1 MTGITYVL
9 VHPGFRAVK
18 VGYTSPKAKRLEEFG
33 RRGWIV
39 YRRLEVG
46 APEVARQIEQATL
59 FEIRHRLYIPSYLTR
74 NEMRAFGWT
83 ETSSLG
89 LIEACKVWDI
99 VCQQAGLLYLSPH
112 VTGPPDGRRRNG
124 GTPPRRVRG
133 DSLPNSRLARNQ
145 SRIEQAAN
153 RIPKDEK

>member
-9 VHPGFRAVK
+9 VHPGSRAVK

-46 APEVARQIEQATL
+46 TPETARQIEQATL

-89 LIEACKVWDI
+89 LIEAREVWDI
-99 VCQQAGLLYLSPH
+99 VCQQGGLLYLSPH
-112 VTGPPDGRRRNG
+112 VAAPADGRRNNG
-124 GTPPRRVRG
+124 GTPPIRRPG
-133 DSLPNSRLARNQ
+133 DAPSPSSLARTQ
-145 SRIEQAAN
+145 ARIE
-153 RIPKDEK
+153 RTPEKDSK